1 MHLSDRIQALK
12 ISPIRRL
19 IPYADEAKAKGK
31 KVYHLNIGQPDIKTP
46 DQYFEAIKNF
56 RPNTVA
62 YAVSQGIPQLREAM
76 SNYYHG
82 IGVDYDPSD
91 IYVTCGGSEA
101 LSFAV
106 MILCDP
112 GDEILVPEPFYA
124 NYNTFARL
132 ALANL
137 IPIPTKAEDA
147 FHLPPAAEIEKL
159 ITPKTR
165 AIWVS
170 HPCNPTGVLYRP
182 DEVAMLTGIAKKHDL
197 FIIADEVYRE
207 FTYGQGSKAFMSFA
221 SIPEAMDR
229 VIMIDSVSKR
239 YSACGARIGCIAI
252 KNKEF
257 LAQVMKLC
265 QGRLSVSAIEQAAA
279 VGLYS
284 TPKSYLE
291 EVNKE
296 YKLRRDVLYK
306 GLKAIDGVVCHEPE
320 GAFYTMVKLPV
331 DDSEKFIIW
340 MLQNFDIN
348 GETTMA
354 APGSGFYAAANKGL
368 NEVRMAYVL
377 KKEDLERALDI
388 LKNAIAAY
396 PGRLEAIRA

>member
-46 DQYFEAIKNF
+46 EEYFEAIRNF
-56 RPNTVA
+56 HPGTVA
-62 YAVSQGIPQLREAM
+62 YQPSQGILELREAV
-76 SNYYHG
+76 SGYYNAMN
-82 IGVDYDPSD
+82 VDYNPNE
-91 IYVTCGGSEA
+91 IYITCGGSEA
-101 LSFAV
+101 LQFAV
-106 MILCDP
+106 MIMCDP
-112 GDEILVPEPFYA
+112 GDEILVPQPFYA

-137 IPIPTKAEDA
+137 VPIPTKAETG
-147 FHLPPAAEIEKL
+147 FHLPPENVIEGL
-159 ITPKTR
+159 INSKTR
-165 AIWVS
+165 AFWVS
-170 HPCNPTGVLYRP
+170 HPCNPTGASFTP
-182 DEVAMLTGIAKKHDL
+182 DEIGMLVRLAKKHDL
-197 FIIADEVYRE
+197 YIIADEVYRE
-207 FTYGQGSKAFMSFA
+207 FIYEAGEFMSFG
-221 SIPEAMDR
+221 EAKDALDR
-229 VIMIDSVSKR
+229 VIMVDSVSKR
-239 YSACGARIGCIAI
+239 FSACGIRIGCIAM

-265 QGRLSVSAIEQAAA
+265 QGRLSVSAVEQVGAAA
-279 VGLYS
+279 LYK
-284 TPKSYLE
+284 TPKSYLQ

-296 YKLRRDVLYK
+296 YKMRRDVLYH
-306 GLKAIDGVVCHEPE
+306 GLRAIDGVYCHEPK

-354 APGSGFYAAANKGL
+354 APGSGFYAQPGLGL

-377 KKEDLERALDI
+377 KKEDLEKALNI
-388 LKNAIAAY
+388 LKHALAAY
-396 PGRLEAIRA
+396 PGRLEAIKA

>member
-46 DQYFEAIKNF
+46 EEYFEAIRNF
-56 RPNTVA
+56 HPGTVA
-62 YAVSQGIPQLREAM
+62 YQPSQGILELREAV
-76 SNYYHG
+76 SGYYNAMN
-82 IGVDYDPSD
+82 VDYNPNE
-91 IYVTCGGSEA
+91 IYITCGGSEA
-101 LSFAV
+101 LQFAV
-106 MILCDP
+106 MIMCDP
-112 GDEILVPEPFYA
+112 GDEILVPQPFYA

-137 IPIPTKAEDA
+137 VPIPTKAETG
-147 FHLPPAAEIEKL
+147 FHLPPENVIEGL
-159 ITPKTR
+159 INSKTR
-165 AIWVS
+165 AFWVS
-170 HPCNPTGVLYRP
+170 HPCNPTGASFTP
-182 DEVAMLTGIAKKHDL
+182 DEIGMLVRLAKKHDL
-197 FIIADEVYRE
+197 YIIADEVYRE
-207 FTYGQGSKAFMSFA
+207 FLYEAGEFMSFG
-221 SIPEAMDR
+221 EAKDALDR
-229 VIMIDSVSKR
+229 VIMVDSVSKR
-239 YSACGARIGCIAI
+239 FSACGIRIGCIAM

-265 QGRLSVSAIEQAAA
+265 QGRLSVSAVEQVGAAA
-279 VGLYS
+279 LYK
-284 TPKSYLE
+284 TPKSYLQ

-296 YKLRRDVLYK
+296 YKMRRDVLYH
-306 GLKAIDGVVCHEPE
+306 GLRAIDGVYCHEPK

-354 APGSGFYAAANKGL
+354 APGSGFYAQPGLGL

-377 KKEDLERALDI
+377 KKEDLEKALNI
-388 LKNAIAAY
+388 LKHALAAY
-396 PGRLEAIRA
+396 PGRLEAIKA